1 MEISARRRTKGPH
14 GRRVKPMQEPRE
26 LFTLAEDDRRLQAYR
41 RKKWRRSAEFYGWL
55 QQDALAALD
64 MDQALELYRASGGR
78 DTARFKTNAIEEV
91 RDGLDFL
98 LYDNIKLEGRFDEC
112 AAPAGAYRMAGA
124 GKEFPSYLLCLSNPG
139 LFAVWN
145 GNAERLLKLAGLLP
159 VTMKRGPMG
168 IRYLD
173 LLEALNRL
181 RARSGRRD
189 FREIDELAYQA
200 AQRKSLPKTPRGEG
214 P

>member
-1 MEISARRRTKGPH
+1 MPGSREIG
-14 GRRVKPMQEPRE
+14 E
-26 LFTLAEDDRRLQAYR
+26 LFTLAEEDGRLQAYR
-41 RKKWRRSAEFYGWL
+41 RKKWQRSAEFRGWL
-55 QQDALAALD
+55 QQDALEALT
-64 MDQALELYRASGGR
+64 MDQATELYRASGGR
-78 DTARFKTNAIEEV
+78 DTARFETNAIEEM

-112 AAPAGAYRMAGA
+112 AAPEGAYRLAGT
-124 GKEFPSYLLCLSNPG
+124 GNEFPSYLLCLSNPG

-145 GNAERLLKLAGLLP
+145 ANAERLLKRAGLLP
-159 VTMKRGPMG
+159 DSMKRGPMG

-173 LLEALNRL
+173 LLESLNQV

-200 AQRKSLPKTPRGEG
+200 AQRKQS
-214 P
+214 

>member
-1 MEISARRRTKGPH
+1 MQQVQEIF
-14 GRRVKPMQEPRE
+14 V
-26 LFTLAEDDRRLQAYR
+26 LDVDDERNQAYR
-41 RKKWRRSAEFYGWL
+41 RKKWLRSAEFYRWL
-55 QQDALAALD
+55 QEDSLPGLE
-64 MDQALELYRASGGR
+64 MDQALDLYRASGGR
-78 DTARFKTNAIEEV
+78 DIAGFKTNTIEDI

-112 AAPAGAYRMAGA
+112 AAPEGAYRMAGA
-124 GKEFPSYLLCLSNPG
+124 GREFPSYLLCLSNPG

-145 GNAERLLKLAGLLP
+145 ANAEGLLKQAGLLP
-159 VTMKRGPMG
+159 ASIKRGPVG

-173 LLEALNRL
+173 LLEALNQV

-200 AQRKSLPKTPRGEG
+200 ARTKSSAKAST
-214 P
+214 

>member
-1 MEISARRRTKGPH
+1 MQKVQEI
-14 GRRVKPMQEPRE
+14 
-26 LFTLAEDDRRLQAYR
+26 FTLDVDDPRNLAYR
-41 RKKWRRSAEFYGWL
+41 RKKWSRSAEFHQWL
-55 QQDALAALD
+55 QEDTLPELKMEQA
-64 MDQALELYRASGGR
+64 MDLYRASGGR
-78 DTARFKTNAIEEV
+78 DAAGFKSNSIEEI
-91 RDGLDFL
+91 RDGVDFL

-112 AAPAGAYRMAGA
+112 AATEGAYRMAGA

-145 GNAERLLKLAGLLP
+145 ANAEGLLKRAGLLSAGI
-159 VTMKRGPMG
+159 KRGPMG

-173 LLEALNRL
+173 LLEALNQV
-181 RARSGRRD
+181 RARSGRHD

-200 AQRKSLPKTPRGEG
+200 ARPKSSNNKAPGEIN

>member
-1 MEISARRRTKGPH
+1 MQKVQEI
-14 GRRVKPMQEPRE
+14 
-26 LFTLAEDDRRLQAYR
+26 FTLDVDDPRNLAYR
-41 RKKWRRSAEFYGWL
+41 RKKWSRSAEFHQWL
-55 QQDALAALD
+55 QEDTLPELKMEQALD
-64 MDQALELYRASGGR
+64 LYRASGGR
-78 DTARFKTNAIEEV
+78 DAAGFKSNSIEEI
-91 RDGLDFL
+91 RDGVDFL

-112 AAPAGAYRMAGA
+112 AATEGAYRMAGA

-145 GNAERLLKLAGLLP
+145 ANAEGLLKRAGLLSAGIE
-159 VTMKRGPMG
+159 RGPMG

-173 LLEALNRL
+173 LLEALNQV
-181 RARSGRRD
+181 RARSGRHD

-200 AQRKSLPKTPRGEG
+200 ARPKSSNNKAPGEIN

>member
-1 MEISARRRTKGPH
+1 MQKVQEI
-14 GRRVKPMQEPRE
+14 
-26 LFTLAEDDRRLQAYR
+26 FTLDVDDPRNLAYR
-41 RKKWRRSAEFYGWL
+41 RKKWSRSAEFHQWL
-55 QQDALAALD
+55 QEDTLPELKMEQALD
-64 MDQALELYRASGGR
+64 LYRASGGR
-78 DTARFKTNAIEEV
+78 DAAGFKSNSIEEI
-91 RDGLDFL
+91 RDGVDFL

-112 AAPAGAYRMAGA
+112 AATEGAYRMAGA

-145 GNAERLLKLAGLLP
+145 ANAEGLLKRAGLLSAGI
-159 VTMKRGPMG
+159 KRGPMG

-173 LLEALNRL
+173 LLEALNQV
-181 RARSGRRD
+181 RARSGRHD

-200 AQRKSLPKTPRGEG
+200 ARPKSSNNEAPGEIN

>member
-1 MEISARRRTKGPH
+1 
-14 GRRVKPMQEPRE
+14 MQRIQD
-26 LFTLAEDDRRLQAYR
+26 LFVLAENDRRNQAYHH
-41 RKKWRRSAEFYGWL
+41 KKWSRSTEFHQWL
-55 QQDALAALD
+55 QEDALPGLD
-64 MDQALELYRASGGR
+64 MDQALALYRGSGGR
-78 DTARFKTNAIEEV
+78 DISGFKKNTIEDI

-98 LYDNIKLEGRFDEC
+98 LYDNIKLEGRFEEC
-112 AAPAGAYRMAGA
+112 ATPGGAYRMAGT
-124 GKEFPSYLLCLSNPG
+124 GKELPSYLLCLSNPG

-145 GNAERLLKLAGLLP
+145 SNAEELLKQAGLLP
-159 VTMKRGPMG
+159 NSIKRGPIG

-173 LLEALNRL
+173 MLEALNQV

-200 AQRKSLPKTPRGEG
+200 ARTKSSTKAPGEIH

>member
-1 MEISARRRTKGPH
+1 
-14 GRRVKPMQEPRE
+14 
-26 LFTLAEDDRRLQAYR
+26 
-41 RKKWRRSAEFYGWL
+41 
-55 QQDALAALD
+55 

-78 DTARFKTNAIEEV
+78 DSSGFKTNTIEDI

-112 AAPAGAYRMAGA
+112 AAPGGAYRLEGT
-124 GKEFPSYLLCLSNPG
+124 GKEFPSYLLCLINPS

-145 GNAERLLKLAGLLP
+145 ANAEGLLKQAGLL
-159 VTMKRGPMG
+159 TSSLKRGPMG

-173 LLEALNRL
+173 ALEALNQI
-181 RARSGRRD
+181 RARSGRGD

-200 AQRKSLPKTPRGEG
+200 ARK
-214 P
+214 

>member
-1 MEISARRRTKGPH
+1 MD
-14 GRRVKPMQEPRE
+14 VDDPRN
-26 LFTLAEDDRRLQAYR
+26 LAYR
-41 RKKWRRSAEFYGWL
+41 RKKWSRSAEFHQWL
-55 QQDALAALD
+55 QEDTLPELKMEQA
-64 MDQALELYRASGGR
+64 MDLYRASGGR
-78 DTARFKTNAIEEV
+78 DAAGFKSNSIEEI
-91 RDGLDFL
+91 RDGVDFL

-112 AAPAGAYRMAGA
+112 AATEGAYRMAGA

-145 GNAERLLKLAGLLP
+145 ANAEGLLKRAGLLSASI
-159 VTMKRGPMG
+159 KRGPMG

-173 LLEALNRL
+173 LLEALNQV
-181 RARSGRRD
+181 RARSGRHD

-200 AQRKSLPKTPRGEG
+200 ARPKSSNNKAPGEIN

>member
-1 MEISARRRTKGPH
+1 LD
-14 GRRVKPMQEPRE
+14 VDDPRN
-26 LFTLAEDDRRLQAYR
+26 LAYR
-41 RKKWRRSAEFYGWL
+41 RKKWSRSAEFHQWL
-55 QQDALAALD
+55 QEDTLPELKMEQA
-64 MDQALELYRASGGR
+64 MDLYRASGGR
-78 DTARFKTNAIEEV
+78 DAAGFKSNSIEEI
-91 RDGLDFL
+91 RDGVDFL

-112 AAPAGAYRMAGA
+112 AATEGAYRMAGA

-145 GNAERLLKLAGLLP
+145 ANAEGLLKRAGLLSAGI
-159 VTMKRGPMG
+159 KRGPMG

-173 LLEALNRL
+173 LLEALNQV
-181 RARSGRRD
+181 RARSGRHD

-200 AQRKSLPKTPRGEG
+200 ARPKSSNNEAPGEIN

>member
-1 MEISARRRTKGPH
+1 MD
-14 GRRVKPMQEPRE
+14 VDDPRN
-26 LFTLAEDDRRLQAYR
+26 LAYR
-41 RKKWRRSAEFYGWL
+41 RKKWSRSAEFHQWL
-55 QQDALAALD
+55 QEDTLPGLEMEQALD
-64 MDQALELYRASGGR
+64 LYRASGGR
-78 DTARFKTNAIEEV
+78 DAAGFKSNSIEEI
-91 RDGLDFL
+91 RDGVDFL

-112 AAPAGAYRMAGA
+112 AATEGAYRMAGA

-145 GNAERLLKLAGLLP
+145 ANAEGLLKRAGLLSAGI
-159 VTMKRGPMG
+159 KRGPMG

-173 LLEALNRL
+173 LLEALNQV
-181 RARSGRRD
+181 RARSGRHD

-200 AQRKSLPKTPRGEG
+200 ARPKSSNNKAPGEIN

>member
-1 MEISARRRTKGPH
+1 LD
-14 GRRVKPMQEPRE
+14 VDDPRN
-26 LFTLAEDDRRLQAYR
+26 LAYR
-41 RKKWRRSAEFYGWL
+41 RKKWSRSAEFHQWL
-55 QQDALAALD
+55 QEDTLPELKMEQA
-64 MDQALELYRASGGR
+64 MDLYRASGGR
-78 DTARFKTNAIEEV
+78 DAAGFKSNSIEEI
-91 RDGLDFL
+91 RDGVDFL

-112 AAPAGAYRMAGA
+112 AATEGAYRMAGA

-145 GNAERLLKLAGLLP
+145 ANAEGLLKRAGLLSAGIE
-159 VTMKRGPMG
+159 RGPMG

-173 LLEALNRL
+173 LLEALNQV
-181 RARSGRRD
+181 RARSGRHD

-200 AQRKSLPKTPRGEG
+200 ARPKSSNNKAPGEIN

>member
-1 MEISARRRTKGPH
+1 MREIL
-14 GRRVKPMQEPRE
+14 E
-26 LFTLAEDDRRLQAYR
+26 LFTLAVDDRRLQAYR
-41 RKKWRRSAEFYGWL
+41 RKKWQRSAEFHGWL
-55 QQDALAALD
+55 QQDALTALD
-64 MDQALELYRASGGR
+64 MDQALALYRASGGR
-78 DTARFKTNAIEEV
+78 NTAQFKTNSIEEV
-91 RDGLDFL
+91 RDSLDFL

-112 AAPAGAYRMAGA
+112 AAPEGAYRLAGA

-145 GNAERLLKLAGLLP
+145 ANAERLLRRAGLLP

-173 LLEALNRL
+173 LLEALNQV

-200 AQRKSLPKTPRGEG
+200 AKTKSPQGKAHDLA
-214 P
+214 